1 MICLNKDLYNLGIQ
15 ARKHSY
21 LKKQSNIT
29 EDYLKSGFHKNGE
42 ISFSLAYET
51 AGGISNNYKG
61 YAINETLNAMAI
73 IQNKKIL
80 KNNIVFFDHISQTFY
95 KLQHKIDI
103 YEEIDFFK
111 IIKIEANA
119 LFTSFEYNPFYNK
132 LKNSDETTWK
142 SYAKNREIVN
152 GSFFWDYDKEKPK
165 ENKFSLDGDDIFAY
179 RFGGKY
185 WYSGIGGF
193 TGGFWQNKFIY
204 DVEFSSKI
212 GIGIIF
218 DSIYFETQKLLSSY
232 KIPFYG
238 FVFDFLGVHV
248 TGCIGFE
255 LSLYLNKVNF
265 TMPKKIEFY
274 KEIDIKFKMRG
285 SSDDFFK
292 KNPFS
297 FKISD
302 YGNNI
307 DLSETFKTFLNGNYY
322 FVIEVNLDFI
332 IQGEF
337 LKLKAGL
344 SAGGYIVFDLNY
356 KFDFEKCMCPYLYG
370 QIELELGGELE
381 FYFHGILF
389 SRTQKTPNF
398 VVLKQIYPKSCLF
411 QFKKTTEGD
420 PFYFLNET
428 DIKRII
434 ILTPYKIVLNG
445 NDIKSIKL
453 KSYSSFDNKF
463 YTLPNINELKELKYF
478 FHLEKNTIFQYEVM
492 TSSNYLYTSKNFT
505 PQTILMNPKIQIKIN
520 DYNSIS
526 IFHELTRSYKVE
538 IYKEFIGY
546 DNIDLITFNPL
557 MPTNSVIC
565 LVTRDT
571 KGEYSIHRLD
581 YKIINYTTGEEKQ
594 GSYDY
599 INEVKINLLNFT
611 HDLDYNG
618 DVIIKVYSLYSK
630 NYIIKQLDEIK
641 INDAIKHQ
649 TVEFQNFIIYVNSDE
664 RLLFSFIFDNIV
676 IKKEVKINSIITDTL
691 LNVVDESLS
700 FAIELSPNI
709 QIGILSL
716 PRPLKKSER
725 GLILRVFENCS
736 SIYKG
741 DPISLMFLLHDSEK
755 YGLIQFETNV
765 INVNSSLVCIIKIS
779 DKIIP
784 FCDYKNL
791 DNEHILI
798 FLNSFTFIENKYIRF
813 VFRRLSKE
821 DKIFNVNLISV
832 FIFDKELF
840 CDKGIVF
847 KNISYDFGCIEQYG
861 SIPTDISYGPKI
873 DFGFTKKTIYGNNFK
888 IATYEI
894 KNISNIPKSISIAPL
909 YITFPPDSSSQW
921 INLNEVKLFHEK
933 LKLYCDR
940 CKKINIYYKNHLE
953 EMEEI
958 IKNDNNSF
966 EFTPKFQDDILLIAV
981 CNTEKDIFC
990 EIKQSFSYY
999 GLCLLKYKTNE
1010 GIEEVYNERNI
1021 NNRLLSNCKSQII
1034 NNKHYSIY
1042 YKKWPG
1048 EIQIVPI
1055 LRPNHI
1061 RIKVKGEAKKIIK
1074 LKLYFGKM
1082 KIPFSFNK
1090 FKTKIGEFYRILGL
1104 GDKIMF
1110 GNETFLDKNGDILV
1124 RGDCFKKSHI
1134 LIDEFSK
1141 LVDIPKDYILSCYFE
1156 NKLIIV
1162 FLLFILFV
1170 SSIFILLSLI
1180 NYLSKKIWAP
1190 EEENILLYNLLD

>member
-1 MICLNKDLYNLGIQ
+1 
-15 ARKHSY
+15 
-21 LKKQSNIT
+21 
-29 EDYLKSGFHKNGE
+29 
-42 ISFSLAYET
+42 
-51 AGGISNNYKG
+51 
-61 YAINETLNAMAI
+61 
-73 IQNKKIL
+73 
-80 KNNIVFFDHISQTFY
+80 
-95 KLQHKIDI
+95 
-103 YEEIDFFK
+103 
-111 IIKIEANA
+111 
-119 LFTSFEYNPFYNK
+119 
-132 LKNSDETTWK
+132 
-142 SYAKNREIVN
+142 
-152 GSFFWDYDKEKPK
+152 
-165 ENKFSLDGDDIFAY
+165 
-179 RFGGKY
+179 
-185 WYSGIGGF
+185 
-193 TGGFWQNKFIY
+193 
-204 DVEFSSKI
+204 
-212 GIGIIF
+212 
-218 DSIYFETQKLLSSY
+218 
-232 KIPFYG
+232 
-238 FVFDFLGVHV
+238 
-248 TGCIGFE
+248 
-255 LSLYLNKVNF
+255 
-265 TMPKKIEFY
+265 
-274 KEIDIKFKMRG
+274 
-285 SSDDFFK
+285 
-292 KNPFS
+292 
-297 FKISD
+297 
-302 YGNNI
+302 
-307 DLSETFKTFLNGNYY
+307 
-322 FVIEVNLDFI
+322 
-332 IQGEF
+332 
-337 LKLKAGL
+337 
-344 SAGGYIVFDLNY
+344 
-356 KFDFEKCMCPYLYG
+356 
-370 QIELELGGELE
+370 
-381 FYFHGILF
+381 
-389 SRTQKTPNF
+389 
-398 VVLKQIYPKSCLF
+398 
-411 QFKKTTEGD
+411 
-420 PFYFLNET
+420 
-428 DIKRII
+428 
-434 ILTPYKIVLNG
+434 
-445 NDIKSIKL
+445 
-453 KSYSSFDNKF
+453 
-463 YTLPNINELKELKYF
+463 
-478 FHLEKNTIFQYEVM
+478 M